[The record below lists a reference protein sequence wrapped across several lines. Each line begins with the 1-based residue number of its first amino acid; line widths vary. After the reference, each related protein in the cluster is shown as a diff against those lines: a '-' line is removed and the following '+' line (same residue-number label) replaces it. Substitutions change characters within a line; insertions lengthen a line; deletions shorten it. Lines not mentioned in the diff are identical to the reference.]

1 MSAVSIADAVDVLAE
16 HRFAHRLFGGFP
28 ADLTPPDEA
37 AAYAMQADLHR
48 RLVGRDGSLV
58 GWKIGC
64 TTPVMQEFL
73 AIDSPCAG
81 RIRAAGLFQHS
92 AGLDTADYARVGVE
106 CEIAVRLARDLPA
119 AGRPYA
125 RDDVAAAVGAA
136 MAAIEIVDE
145 RYVDYR
151 SLDAFSLVADDFF
164 HAGCILG
171 RPVTGIAPH
180 ELAAVSGRMLI
191 DGEEVGQGRGAEIL
205 GEPMN
210 ALSWLANSI
219 ASGDEGLQAGQVVM
233 LGSLVR
239 THWPDAGSTVD
250 IEIERLGSVRA
261 SFG

>member
-1 MSAVSIADAVDVLAE
+1 MSAGTIAEAADQLAAL
-16 HRFAHRLFGGFP
+16 RLAHRLFGGFDDRLRP
-28 ADLTPPDEA
+28 RDEA
-37 AAYAMQADLHR
+37 AAYAVQAGLHD
-48 RLVGRDGSLV
+48 RLVGRDGRPV

-81 RIRAAGLFQHS
+81 RIRAGGLYQQ
-92 AGLDTADYARVGVE
+92 AALLDTGDYARVGVE

-119 AGRPYA
+119 TGRPYA
-125 RDDVAAAVGAA
+125 PDDVASAVGAA

-151 SLDAFSLVADDFF
+151 ALDAFTLIADDFF

-171 RPVTGIAPH
+171 RPMADVAPGD
-180 ELAAVSGRMLI
+180 LAALSGRMEI
-191 DGEEVGQGRGAEIL
+191 DGTVVGEGRGAEIL

-210 ALSWLANSI
+210 ALTWLANSI
-219 ASGDEGLQAGQVVM
+219 ASGDAGLRAGEIVM

-239 THWPDAGSTVD
+239 THWPDAGSTVVID
-250 IEIERLGSVRA
+250 IERLGRVEATFR
-261 SFG
+261 

>member
-1 MSAVSIADAVDVLAE
+1 MSDAAVANAVDVLAE
-16 HRFAHRLFGGFP
+16 HRFGHRLFGGFP
-28 ADLTPPDEA
+28 GDLTPPDET
-37 AAYAMQADLHR
+37 AAYAMQAGLHR

-81 RIRAAGLFQHS
+81 RIRAGGLFQGS
-92 AGLDTADYARVGVE
+92 ADLDTADYARVGVE
-106 CEIAVRLARDLPA
+106 CEIAVRLAHDLPA

-125 RDDVAAAVGAA
+125 YDDVAAAVGAS

-145 RYVDYR
+145 RYIDYR
-151 SLDAFSLVADDFF
+151 SMDAFSLIADDFF
-164 HAGCILG
+164 HAGCVIG
-171 RPVTGIAPH
+171 RPVTEIAPQ
-180 ELAAVSGRMLI
+180 ELASISGRMLI
-191 DGEEVGQGRGAEIL
+191 DGEEVGHGRGSEIL

-210 ALSWLANSI
+210 ALSWLANSC
-219 ASGDEGLQAGQVVM
+219 ASGDEGLQAGQIVM

-250 IEIERLGSVRA
+250 IEVERLGSVRA
-261 SFG
+261 TFK